1 MAESAIDRGE
11 GVLQCPSA
19 TPELPGSRIL
29 GAVRRG
35 NPEIVPAAAPRVEYL
50 SELLPASPEILALAG
65 SAAPT
70 EVFRFAAPC
79 ATHACQHYDGHEC
92 SLAKRIVSRLPV
104 IDDELPSCAIR
115 PACRWFRERGAQA
128 CFRCAWIVTET
139 ADLGETSAAMEALR
153 AVAAPPE
160 PTI

>member
-1 MAESAIDRGE
+1 MADPAIDRGE

-29 GAVRRG
+29 GVVRRG
-35 NPEIVPAAAPRVEYL
+35 DAHQPDIAPRVEYL
-50 SELLPASPEILALAG
+50 SELHPASPEILALAG

-79 ATHACQHYDGHEC
+79 ATHACQHYDGHQC
-92 SLAKRIVSRLPV
+92 SLARRIVSRLPV
-104 IDDELPSCAIR
+104 IENELPSCAIR
-115 PACRWFRERGAQA
+115 PACRWFREQGPEA
-128 CFRCAWIVTET
+128 CFRCAWIVTDT
-139 ADLGETSAAMEALR
+139 ADLGETSAAFEALR

-160 PTI
+160 PLT